1 MAGSTHQATTPPE
14 GVTGGPK
21 LLLRLEGLALAGAAV
36 TLYAHSGFSWWLF
49 ALLLLAPDLS
59 FLGYLAGPRTGAAA
73 YNAFHTTLAP
83 IALGLVSA
91 PLDSPIALAIAL
103 IWLAHIGLDR
113 GLGYGLKYGAGF
125 GFTHLGR
132 VGKNAAG

>member
-1 MAGSTHQATTPPE
+1 MAEAMEQATGAPR

-21 LLLRLEGLALAGAAV
+21 LLLRLEGLALAGAAA
-36 TLYAHSGFSWWLF
+36 TLYAHSGASWWLF

-59 FLGYLAGPRTGAAA
+59 FLGYLAGPRAGAAA
-73 YNAFHTTLAP
+73 YNAVHTTLAP
-83 IALGLVSA
+83 IALGLASA
-91 PLDSPIALAIAL
+91 ALDSPLALKIAL

-132 VGKNAAG
+132 VGKDAAG